1 MFQWHRDVV
10 HLRRGFDESAGQPL
24 GDVPFDMAVDEPNS

>member
-1 MFQWHRDVV
+1 V
-10 HLRRGFDESAGQPL
+10 HLRRGFDESASQPL